1 MQGMFDKELPEE
13 EIITREDL
21 TDMII
26 HYNLQVDAFEELGIA
41 TQPRIALNADIR
53 VGELLFI
60 QGLMISQLT
69 KHIEQMKGG
78 QEVKATQETNSTKGT
93 ILY

>member
-1 MQGMFDKELPEE
+1 MQGMFEKELPEE

-26 HYNLQVDAFEELGIA
+26 HYNLQVDAFRELGIA
-41 TQPRIALNADIR
+41 TQPKIAPDADIR

-69 KHIEQMKGG
+69 KHIEQMRGG
-78 QEVKATQETNSTKGT
+78 QEVQATQDTNSAKD
-93 ILY
+93 